1 MDNKNNIL
9 DDEIEVL
16 DFFDDEE
23 EISNSQETQVVQ
35 AETLPVENMSTNSKE
50 EQLIDNVNQV
60 SNNSAEP
67 TMISNVDP
75 TTEIEPVMPTVE
87 AAPVEPTMTSSFDPT
102 PEIEPVMPTVEA
114 APVEPTMTSNVDPT
128 PEIEPVMPTVEAAP
142 VEPTMTSNV
151 ELTPEIEPVMPTVE
165 AAPVE
170 PTMISNVDPT
180 PEIEPVMPTVEAA
193 PVEPTMTSNV
203 DLTPEIEPAMSTVE
217 VPSFSGFEVPNTQ
230 PQVDAVPTFTGFDT
244 GVSEDYTKMMNE
256 NPSNMNT
263 GDLNYSAFDVDDGQ
277 SQVPTYT
284 TTIPPMEPAPVATTP
299 EEKEVLKEVEASTPT
314 NINDQILK
322 VEDTLSSN
330 NLKEE
335 IKAETHKDES
345 QTNKKAIIFVVTI
358 FVVLGILILLL
369 PQLMQ
374 VLKAA

>member
-23 EISNSQETQVVQ
+23 EISDSQETQVVQ
-35 AETLPVENMSTNSKE
+35 AETLPVKNVSIDSKE

-75 TTEIEPVMPTVE
+75 TPEIEPVMPTVE

-114 APVEPTMTSNVDPT
+114 APVEPTMTSNVDPALEIK
-128 PEIEPVMPTVEAAP
+128 PEMP
-142 VEPTMTSNV
+142 
-151 ELTPEIEPVMPTVE
+151 
-165 AAPVE
+165 
-170 PTMISNVDPT
+170 
-180 PEIEPVMPTVEAA
+180 
-193 PVEPTMTSNV
+193 
-203 DLTPEIEPAMSTVE
+203 TVE

-244 GVSEDYTKMMNE
+244 GMSDDHANVMNE

-284 TTIPPMEPAPVATTP
+284 TTIPPMEPSPVATTP

>member
-1 MDNKNNIL
+1 
-9 DDEIEVL
+9 
-16 DFFDDEE
+16 
-23 EISNSQETQVVQ
+23 
-35 AETLPVENMSTNSKE
+35 
-50 EQLIDNVNQV
+50 
-60 SNNSAEP
+60 
-67 TMISNVDP
+67 
-75 TTEIEPVMPTVE
+75 
-87 AAPVEPTMTSSFDPT
+87 
-102 PEIEPVMPTVEA
+102 
-114 APVEPTMTSNVDPT
+114 
-128 PEIEPVMPTVEAAP
+128 
-142 VEPTMTSNV
+142 
-151 ELTPEIEPVMPTVE
+151 
-165 AAPVE
+165 
-170 PTMISNVDPT
+170 
-180 PEIEPVMPTVEAA
+180 
-193 PVEPTMTSNV
+193 
-203 DLTPEIEPAMSTVE
+203 
-217 VPSFSGFEVPNTQ
+217 
-230 PQVDAVPTFTGFDT
+230 
-244 GVSEDYTKMMNE
+244 MNE

>member
-23 EISNSQETQVVQ
+23 EISDSQETQVVQ
-35 AETLPVENMSTNSKE
+35 AETLPVKNVSIDSKE

-75 TTEIEPVMPTVE
+75 TPEIEPVMPTVE

-114 APVEPTMTSNVDPT
+114 APVEPTMTSNVDPALEIK
-128 PEIEPVMPTVEAAP
+128 PE
-142 VEPTMTSNV
+142 
-151 ELTPEIEPVMPTVE
+151 
-165 AAPVE
+165 
-170 PTMISNVDPT
+170 
-180 PEIEPVMPTVEAA
+180 MPTVEAA

-203 DLTPEIEPAMSTVE
+203 DPALEIKPEMPTVE

-244 GVSEDYTKMMNE
+244 GMSDDHANVMNE

-284 TTIPPMEPAPVATTP
+284 TTIPPMEPSPVATTP